1 VPPDAPDPLDRPAEA
16 LAAALMAWCGERYGR
31 DGAWLP
37 AGLWSEWAPWQ
48 RDLARRLA
56 AAVLAADGRSG
67 PQRGPCSYCGGTR
80 YVAGYQPCPVC
91 GGDAGGRP

>member
-16 LAAALMAWCGERYGR
+16 LAAALMAWCGERHGR

-48 RDLARRLA
+48 RNLARRLA
-56 AAVLAADGRSG
+56 AAVLAAERERPG
-67 PQRGPCSYCGGTR
+67 
-80 YVAGYQPCPVC
+80 AGDQSPW
-91 GGDAGGRP
+91 AW